1 MTPRDVQSQIA
12 VVAQLESELTAAR
25 KAAAKTLKAQRKAL
39 GLSLRAVRPKARRS
53 IAMLSD
59 LERGRT
65 WETKLAERLARV
77 YGADEA
83 A

>member
-12 VVAQLESELTAAR
+12 VVAQLESELSAAR
-25 KAAAKTLKAQRKAL
+25 KEAAKTLRAQRKAL
-39 GLSLRAVRPKARRS
+39 GLTLRAVRPKARRS

-59 LERGRT
+59 LERGKT
-65 WETKLAERLARV
+65 WETKLAARLARM
-77 YGADEA
+77 YEEQA